1 MRIRTLVLIALVAVL
16 AFASLPT
23 SHNQISANAPQN
35 EAIDKNKINNSIK
48 IAEKATEINK
58 IIDERSKEKPSRS
71 KNRDKYPDSN
81 VEANK
86 AFAKS
91 YMEFKYSWGEDQHS
105 CLVNLWNRESGWRH
119 TADNPTSS
127 AYGIPQSLPGSKMAS
142 AGADWRTNPETQ
154 IKWGLKYIKHRYETP
169 CGAWSAFKKKGWY

>member
-16 AFASLPT
+16 AIASLPT
-23 SHNQISANAPQN
+23 SHSQISANAPQN
-35 EAIDKNKINNSIK
+35 VGSVIGQDRSIK
-48 IAEKATEINK
+48 IATLATYEKEIK
-58 IIDERSKEKPSRS
+58 KEKTRSKEKASRS
-71 KNRDKYPDSN
+71 KK
-81 VEANK
+81 ANSLAAK
-86 AFAKS
+86 TNQAFAKS
-91 YMEFKYSWGEDQHS
+91 YMESKYSWGEDQHS

-127 AYGIPQSLPGSKMAS
+127 AYGIPQALPGRKMAS